1 MTYEE
6 YVARQAQINE
16 SLRRVLAVILA
27 PYRAVALT
35 PRMWRALV
43 ALLYPIV
50 ARARREA
57 SILARE
63 FYDSERAKHFRLPKP
78 PRRREGFNLDI
89 DVDFPEFD
97 DIQSGEILDRIPDF
111 IVPSDD
117 SRFDVPLV
125 HYEPDWFLEA
135 LEPARSGAVKPN
147 STPAE
152 MEKII
157 DRAEKEVENGGR
169 RQVLYAVD
177 NDPQVIGWARVQG
190 GNESCAFC
198 LTLISRGPVY
208 KSARSAG
215 LNVDDKASAVELYR
229 QIDAGG
235 PGAEEA
241 YNALMNRWH
250 PNCDCKVVPVFDRA
264 NWSGRESYEA
274 ALEIWKRVTRG
285 YSGTDK
291 INALRRYLEKGTP
304 DYEELKRIAA

>member
-1 MTYEE
+1 
-6 YVARQAQINE
+6 
-16 SLRRVLAVILA
+16 
-27 PYRAVALT
+27 
-35 PRMWRALV
+35 MWLALV

-78 PRRREGFNLDI
+78 PRRRAGFNLDI
-89 DVDFPEFD
+89 DVDFREFD

-111 IVPSDD
+111 IVRCGD
-117 SRFDVPLV
+117 SRFDVQLV
-125 HYEPDWFLEA
+125 HYERDWFLEA
-135 LEPARSGAVKPN
+135 VEADRSGAVKPS

-198 LTLISRGPVY
+198 
-208 KSARSAG
+208 
-215 LNVDDKASAVELYR
+215 
-229 QIDAGG
+229 
-235 PGAEEA
+235 
-241 YNALMNRWH
+241 
-250 PNCDCKVVPVFDRA
+250 
-264 NWSGRESYEA
+264 
-274 ALEIWKRVTRG
+274 
-285 YSGTDK
+285 
-291 INALRRYLEKGTP
+291 
-304 DYEELKRIAA
+304 